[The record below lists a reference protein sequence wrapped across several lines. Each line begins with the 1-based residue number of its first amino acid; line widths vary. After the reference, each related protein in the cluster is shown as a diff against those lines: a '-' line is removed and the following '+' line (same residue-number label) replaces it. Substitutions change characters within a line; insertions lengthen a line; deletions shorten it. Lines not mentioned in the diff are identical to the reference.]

1 MEFINF
7 EATEEYV
14 RQPLTF
20 SDEDEIT
27 NDEMEY
33 FIDNSEQPREDV
45 SFYRQFDPEDLEQY
59 HKSPNQEGI
68 RPYGSSI

>member
-1 MEFINF
+1 M
-7 EATEEYV
+7 
-14 RQPLTF
+14 RQPLIF

-45 SFYRQFDPEDLEQY
+45 SFYRQFDPEDLEHY
-59 HKSPNQEGI
+59 HKSPN
-68 RPYGSSI
+68 